1 MNEITVE
8 LHSNGV
14 AIAMLDDPERRVN
27 TMTPDLLTDLG
38 IKVMPLIGAPAVK
51 AVVFA
56 SSKPGTFIAGADIK
70 LFAQADDPNLVSELD
85 GAYSRMLTRLS
96 RSPKPVVA
104 AVHGAALGGGLEV
117 ALACHYILASDHPLT
132 VMGLPEVQL
141 GIMPAAGGTQRL
153 PMRIGLLNGLE
164 MMLSGRQVRAQKA
177 LSMGLIDEISTPEKI
192 LERAEAVA
200 LDLAESRIAPPKK
213 KIGFGERLVSLPLLR
228 DYVFAKARKKIQ
240 RTTRGNYPGPMK
252 IIECVELGLK
262 RGLDAG
268 LEREIDTIGELL
280 MTPQSR
286 SLIWLF
292 VATQEMK
299 SSSPDSRK
307 VTRMALL
314 VGKPMGAG
322 LASISLKCCPVVVHD
337 ISTKA
342 LENYKD
348 EVWTGLAKHLQA
360 GAITLKESQSRW
372 ARLSTTTEVEDIAGS
387 DLVIEA
393 VSEDLELKRKV
404 LAQIEDV
411 VGPET
416 VFGSNT
422 SALSLSAIAA
432 QARHKE
438 RVVGMHYF
446 PPVHKIPLLELVAP
460 DKAAPW
466 AVDTAKAFGQAQ
478 GKTVIV
484 VKDRPGFYTTRILSL
499 YLNEALRLL
508 EEGARMEDIDE
519 AMKDFGFPAGPL
531 TLIDEK
537 GIDSTARVFQ
547 DLSQAFG
554 GRWPETSD
562 AVSRILKA
570 GFLGRKSGRGFY
582 IYPVKKKVKRRSNP
596 EIYSFFPNNPG
607 KKAFSAPLTHDRLS
621 LAMVNEAARCLE
633 EEVIGS
639 PRDGDVAAVL
649 GLGFPPFRGGPF
661 HHVDAVGAQIIV
673 NRLEELAGRHGSHF
687 VPAQI
692 LVDNARA
699 GKTFFGQMP
708 V

>member
-27 TMTPDLLTDLG
+27 TMTPDLLTELG
-38 IKVMPLIGAPAVK
+38 IKVMPLMENQAVK

-56 SSKPGTFIAGADIK
+56 SAKPETFIAGADIK
-70 LFAQADDPNLVSELD
+70 LFAQADDPDLVSELD
-85 GAYSRMLTRLS
+85 RAYSRMLTSLS
-96 RSPKPVVA
+96 RGPKPVVA
-104 AVHGAALGGGLEV
+104 AVHGAALGGGLEI

-141 GIMPAAGGTQRL
+141 GILPAAGGTQRL

-164 MMLSGRQVRAQKA
+164 MILSGRRVRAKKA
-177 LSMGLIDEISTPEKI
+177 LSLGLIDEISAPEKI

-200 LDLAESRIAPPKK
+200 LDLAEGRIAPPEK
-213 KIGFGERLVSLPLLR
+213 KITFGERLVSLPLLR
-228 DYVFAKARKKIQ
+228 DYVFAKARKKLQ

-262 RGLDAG
+262 RGIEAG
-268 LEREIDTIGELL
+268 LEREIDNIGNLL

-292 VATQEMK
+292 VAAQEMK

-307 VTRMALL
+307 VRRMALL
-314 VGKPMGAG
+314 GGEPMGAG
-322 LASISLKCCPVVVHD
+322 LASVSLKCCPIVVYD

-342 LENYKD
+342 LENCTD
-348 EVWTGLAKHLQA
+348 QVRTGLAKQLQA
-360 GAITLKESQSRW
+360 GAITLKEHERRW
-372 ARLSTTTEVEDIAGS
+372 SLLSTTQEVEDIAGS

-404 LAQIEDV
+404 LAQVEDV

-432 QARHKE
+432 RARHKE

-460 DKAAPW
+460 DKAAVW
-466 AVDTAKAFGQAQ
+466 AVDTARAFGQAQ

-484 VKDRPGFYTTRILSL
+484 VKDRPGFYTTRILSP

-508 EEGARMEDIDE
+508 EEGASMEDIDE
-519 AMKDFGFPAGPL
+519 SMKDFGFPVGPL

-537 GIDSTARVFQ
+537 GIDRTARIFR
-547 DLSQAFG
+547 DLTRAFG
-554 GRWPETSD
+554 GRLHETSD
-562 AVSRILKA
+562 ALSRIVKA
-570 GFLGRKSGRGFY
+570 GFLGRKSDRGFY
-582 IYPVKKKVKRRSNP
+582 IYPVKKKAKRRPNP
-596 EIYSFFPNNPG
+596 KIYSFFPNAKG
-607 KKAFSAPLTHDRLS
+607 KKSLSASLTQDRLS
-621 LAMVNEAARCLE
+621 LAIVNEAARCLE
-633 EEVIGS
+633 EEVISS

-673 NRLEELAGRHGSHF
+673 NRLEELAGRHGSYF
-687 VPAQI
+687 APAQI
-692 LVDNARA
+692 LVDKARA
-699 GKTFFGQMP
+699 GKAFFGQTLA
-708 V
+708 